1 MIVDKKVMKG
11 IKGVYLIDGVID
23 GPQLAV
29 TKTPSKIR
37 KFLIKLFLGW
47 GFATVQELTKN
58 K

>member
-1 MIVDKKVMKG
+1 MKG

-29 TKTPSKIR
+29 SKTPSKIR